1 MADFILFTECPY
13 LRGKFER
20 LKDSSNPIGVQIGR
34 MDGTNDFALLL
45 HQSAYNQSLLVTI
58 KVNEGRITSM
68 RMSEY
73 EV

>member
-1 MADFILFTECPY
+1 MVRI
-13 LRGKFER
+13 R
-20 LKDSSNPIGVQIGR
+20 LESKSDE

-45 HQSAYNQSLLVTI
+45 HQGAYNQSLLITI
-58 KVNEGRITSM
+58 QVNEGRIVRM